1 MIEHTLDTSNSI
13 LYIKPTDELEKEDF
27 IQLAHIV
34 DPYIQQ
40 HGSLAGLII
49 DAPEFPGWDD
59 FAALASHLR
68 FVKDHHKLIKKIA
81 VVTDSALGGVA
92 EHLGAHFVAAKVRH
106 FPAHEIAAATVWITS
121 GT

>member
-1 MIEHTLDTSNSI
+1 
-13 LYIKPTDELEKEDF
+13 LYIKPDDALQKEDF
-27 IQLAHIV
+27 VQLAQMV

-40 HGSLAGLII
+40 HGSLAGLIV
-49 DAPEFPGWDD
+49 DAAEFPGWDD

-81 VVTDSALGGVA
+81 LVTNSKMGSVA

-106 FPAHEIAAATVWITS
+106 FPAHELAAAAMWITS